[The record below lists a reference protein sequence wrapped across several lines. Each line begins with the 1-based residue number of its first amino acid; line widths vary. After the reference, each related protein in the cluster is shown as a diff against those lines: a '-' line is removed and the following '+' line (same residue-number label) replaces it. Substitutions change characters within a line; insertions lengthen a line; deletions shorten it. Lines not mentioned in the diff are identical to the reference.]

1 MSTSQEA
8 TLAAG
13 GQALS
18 PQVLEDNWAGW
29 GAGSGSR
36 NMVGDSYDE
45 TVTGHWVS
53 ITSPP

>member
-18 PQVLEDNWAGW
+18 PQEDNWAGW

-53 ITSPP
+53 VTSPP